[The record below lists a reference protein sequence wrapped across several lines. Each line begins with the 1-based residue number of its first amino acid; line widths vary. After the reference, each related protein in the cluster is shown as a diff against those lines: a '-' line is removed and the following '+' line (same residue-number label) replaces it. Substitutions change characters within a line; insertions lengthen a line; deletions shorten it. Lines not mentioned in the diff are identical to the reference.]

1 LRLDR
6 ATEGEAET
14 LANEQL
20 LTIKEVCVLLR
31 VSKWSV
37 YKLIWSNQLHTVT
50 IGRRRLVRP
59 EAYAKCVDLLDGKA
73 A

>member
-1 LRLDR
+1 
-6 ATEGEAET
+6 
-14 LANEQL
+14 LASEQL
-20 LTIKEVCVLLR
+20 LTIKEVCELLR

-37 YKLIWSNQLHTVT
+37 YRLIWSDQLQTLT

-59 EAYAKCVDLLDGKA
+59 DAYARCVDLLDGKA